1 MSSENGPELSGRHSP
16 SYQSVGS
23 GGAERVLQGGLP
35 LAFPTGSPLVALCLL
50 SFQQGLISLGPRL
63 TCCLA
68 LSFACQPLPLG
79 TISQSQREEAAGILK
94 AGCWGHRASGGAGPL
109 PVALPHISCWEV
121 KSRAAQ
127 SQGGSCSLFSF
138 PLVDKTMPSLPE
150 FHLIAA
156 LYMCDYLALGMFSG
170 WDRSQGSA

>member
-1 MSSENGPELSGRHSP
+1 MFGYCQGRS
-16 SYQSVGS
+16 
-23 GGAERVLQGGLP
+23 RVWEDQ
-35 LAFPTGSPLVALCLL
+35 
-50 SFQQGLISLGPRL
+50 RRK
-63 TCCLA
+63 
-68 LSFACQPLPLG
+68 
-79 TISQSQREEAAGILK
+79 ISQQPWRKQTDEMNFSLPQSLSAQAVSGFFPWVCVWAPEQRTSSGALLYRRPK
-94 AGCWGHRASGGAGPL
+94 TLPCSSASGGAGPL